1 MIEKPKIYLDTSVIS
16 AVFDERNPERKILT
30 QNFFKSK
37 EEFELFISEI
47 TIAEIEKTPDKKLK
61 KKMKDFIEEIA
72 LIPLL
77 EEVEWLASEYSRYN
91 AVPKEYFEDAY
102 HIAVAVINRM
112 DYLLSW
118 NFKHIVRVKTRDIIR
133 MVNTINNLK
142 QIEIITPAE
151 LL

>member
-1 MIEKPKIYLDTSVIS
+1 MIEKPKIYLETSVIS

-37 EEFELFISEI
+37 EKFELFISEI

-77 EEVEWLASEYSRYN
+77 EEVEWLASEYIRYN
-91 AVPKEYFEDAY
+91 AVPREYFEDAY

-118 NFKHIVRVKTRDIIR
+118 HFKHIVRVKTRDIIR

>member
-1 MIEKPKIYLDTSVIS
+1 MIEKPKIYLETSVIS

-77 EEVEWLASEYSRYN
+77 EEVEWLASEYIRYN

-133 MVNTINNLK
+133 MVNTINKLK